1 MSFLRSL
8 VLLWTIIISVH
19 GVVEIFSFFL
29 TVEGFYESS
38 SIGKYM
44 LCAFAFLPTLLPIVW
59 ASYCIEN
66 PIRS

>member
-8 VLLWTIIISVH
+8 VLLWTLIIAVFGI
-19 GVVEIFSFFL
+19 VEIFEFFL
-29 TVEGFYESS
+29 TIEGFYETE

-44 LCAFAFLPTLLPIVW
+44 LCALAFAPVLLPISW
-59 ASYCIEN
+59 ACYCIEN